1 VADSTFDVTRAIV
14 LTDTAAGF
22 WYSAGDA
29 PAEGTGGRYP
39 VVGDDNGNVYLSGPV
54 SELSGTPVPC
64 ECYWTSKVMDF
75 GDQSQGVENKWK
87 WVDHIRLLYEDKS
100 SAIPTTVYLSHD
112 GGTTWTSVSKDIGTG
127 ANEPKWCD
135 FYFSTKPE
143 SHGQHF
149 QMKIGSPAVAKDF
162 VWTGAEIF
170 YTPLAESFA
179 V

>member
-1 VADSTFDVTRAIV
+1 MGDSTFDVTRKVV
-14 LTDTAAGF
+14 LTDYAMGF
-22 WYSAGDA
+22 WYYSGSS

-39 VVGDDNGNVYLSGPV
+39 VVGDDNGGIYLCGPV
-54 SELSGTPVPC
+54 SELTGTPVSC

-75 GDQSQGVENKWK
+75 GDQNDAVTNKWK
-87 WVDHIRLLYEDKS
+87 WVDHIRLLYEDVS

-127 ANEPKWCD
+127 AGTPKYSD

-149 QMKIGSPAVAKDF
+149 QIKIGSPAVNKDF
-162 VWTGAEIF
+162 IWTGAEIF
-170 YTPLAESFA
+170 YTPMAESFT